1 MGKARKA
8 ATARGRMRLGKKAL
22 LALLF
27 ICLLL
32 LFNDLG
38 EDQALVVDVI
48 DGDTIVALTH
58 GQKETIRYLL
68 IDTPELHHPHRGKE
82 ELGEEAKAFNAS
94 LVLNN
99 KIRIELDKQERD
111 KYDRLLAY
119 VWVNTSGGE
128 KMVNEA
134 LVEEGL
140 ALPYVI
146 PPNGKYLNIVMEA
159 TRRARSKNVGLWK
172 RAQSRIFTPDQIY
185 SELPYLTGSFV
196 TIKIK
201 IDKIEKSGSRWI
213 LSQGKSKCRLVI
225 YDNNKYLTSIKDSLI
240 GKEVKVVGKVTASY
254 GGAEIAISDPA
265 QIISEGLPLGE

>member
-1 MGKARKA
+1 MGRARKA
-8 ATARGRMRLGKKAL
+8 TKARGRMRFDRKAL
-22 LALLF
+22 LAFLF

-48 DGDTIVALTH
+48 DGDTIVALTDR
-58 GQKETIRYLL
+58 GQRETIRYLL
-68 IDTPELHHPHRGKE
+68 IDTPELHHPNRGRE
-82 ELGEEAKAFNAS
+82 ELGEEAKGFNAS

-99 KIRIELDKQERD
+99 KVRIELDKQERD

-119 VWVNTSGGE
+119 VWVDTSQG
-128 KMVNEA
+128 KRMVNEA

-140 ALPYVI
+140 ALPYII
-146 PPNGKYLNIVMEA
+146 PPNGKYLNAIMEA
-159 TRRARSKNVGLWK
+159 TKRARSRNVGLWK
-172 RAQSRIFTPDQIY
+172 RAQGRIFTPDQIY
-185 SELPYLTGSFV
+185 SELPYLAGSFV

-225 YDNNKYLTSIKDSLI
+225 YDNNEYLLPVKDSLI
-240 GKEVKVVGKVTASY
+240 GREVKVVGKVAASHA
-254 GGAEIAISDPA
+254 GAEIVISDPA
-265 QIISEGLPLGE
+265 QIISKSPVGE